1 VKNPSSLAAS
11 LDGNPLRIR
20 EIKRIFQRGKE
31 MYRKFRRWLM
41 AETKDRADKIYPH
54 KMRDAELVIVN
65 DMDFAIVLR
74 YAPGETPKVLLK
86 GRKEKA
92 KDIIWSAQELE
103 IPIVEMTLIDEA
115 FFASLNVDEEIP
127 EQHYRP
133 VAQALALLY
142 KIKASPHRVSFIK
155 TLRSRP
161 SVLRNR
167 AEELVEK
174 YSSFLEVSL
183 VSLELGKD
191 LYDHVEKL
199 RAPLDSLR
207 QRIAL
212 EIGIVI
218 PEIVARHNTKFGP
231 LSYSVR
237 MREVP
242 IYDGEVEEIKD
253 RDEFVFHLVNKI
265 RLLITR
271 QAWQLLSYTEVEA
284 LIDRMKKYNK
294 GLYREL
300 FPKYFTITALRFIL
314 RNLLKEGISIRD
326 LSKIL
331 EVIKEHLHITQD
343 PDVLTEFVRTSFA
356 AYLCNKHKNQEGY
369 LEVLL
374 MDPPMEQLI
383 MNSIK
388 ESSQVRWLDLDPED
402 GLKLLTSL
410 GEEFRKAHGIGLS
423 PVLLCSP
430 GLRRFLKRLLDSSFP
445 DLPVL
450 SYNEIVPLTEVRS
463 VGIVK

>member
-1 VKNPSSLAAS
+1 M
-11 LDGNPLRIR
+11 
-20 EIKRIFQRGKE
+20 KRIFGKGKE
-31 MYRKFRRWLM
+31 LYRKFGRWLM
-41 AETKDRADKIYPH
+41 AETRDQADKIYPH
-54 KMRDAELVIVN
+54 KMRDAELVMVN
-65 DMDFAIVLR
+65 DMDFALALK
-74 YAPGETPKVLLK
+74 YAPGETPKILLK
-86 GRKEKA
+86 GQKEKA

-103 IPIVEMTLIDEA
+103 IPIIEMTIIDQD
-115 FFASLNVDEEIP
+115 FFDSMNVDEEIP
-127 EQHYRP
+127 ELHYRP
-133 VAQALALLY
+133 IAQALALLY
-142 KIKASPHRVSFIK
+142 KIKASPHRVSFVK

-199 RAPLDSLR
+199 RNPLDSLR

-218 PEIVARHNTKFGP
+218 PEIVARHNTKFAP

-237 MREVP
+237 LREVP
-242 IYDGEVEEIKD
+242 IYDGEVEEIND
-253 RDEFVFHLVNKI
+253 REEFVFHLVNKI
-265 RLLITR
+265 RLLIIK

-284 LIDRMKKYNK
+284 LIGRMKKYNR

-356 AYLCNKHKNQEGY
+356 AYLCNKYKNQEGY

-374 MDPPMEQLI
+374 LDPPMEQLI
-383 MNSIK
+383 MSSIK
-388 ESSQVRWLDLDPED
+388 ESGQVRWLDLNPED

-410 GEEFRKAHGIGLS
+410 GDELRKDHGIGLN

-450 SYNEIVPLTEVRS
+450 SYNEIVPLMEVRS